1 MPATAMFDRSRSDL
15 TKLTSVKWSLYDADV
30 IPLFVAEMDFGIA
43 EPVREAIS
51 RVIDNVD
58 LGYPD
63 VTLSSRNRLAVSFC
77 ERMSSQFG
85 WQPAPEDV
93 IPVADLVQGTYAPVT
108 VFSEPGD
115 GVIVQVPCYPPF
127 RNAVVETGRRFIPM
141 SMQSDGERHGCDF
154 AAMEQLIDSR
164 TRIIIL
170 CNPHNPTGRVFDR
183 EELLELGRIAE
194 EHDLIVIS
202 DEIHADLVYAGHQHI
217 PFASLGPEFAARCI
231 TLNSPTKSFNFPGL
245 RAAVMHF
252 GSRRLRDR
260 FLSRMPYRLLGQLNT
275 LGVEA
280 TVAAWGQGQPW
291 LDAVMGQLVKAKA
304 KTAKLLT
311 ENIPEIRFH
320 DPEATYL
327 MWLDCRDLDL
337 PSAAYDFFLH
347 EAGVAFSAGGSFDPT
362 CNGFVRL
369 NFATTEAILVEAV
382 ERMVAAIDQHR
393 RR

>member
-170 CNPHNPTGRVFDR
+170 DR
-183 EELLELGRIAE
+183 
-194 EHDLIVIS
+194 
-202 DEIHADLVYAGHQHI
+202 
-217 PFASLGPEFAARCI
+217 
-231 TLNSPTKSFNFPGL
+231 KS
-245 RAAVMHF
+245 V
-252 GSRRLRDR
+252 
-260 FLSRMPYRLLGQLNT
+260 
-275 LGVEA
+275 V
-280 TVAAWGQGQPW
+280 
-291 LDAVMGQLVKAKA
+291 
-304 KTAKLLT
+304 
-311 ENIPEIRFH
+311 
-320 DPEATYL
+320 
-327 MWLDCRDLDL
+327 
-337 PSAAYDFFLH
+337 
-347 EAGVAFSAGGSFDPT
+347 
-362 CNGFVRL
+362 
-369 NFATTEAILVEAV
+369 
-382 ERMVAAIDQHR
+382 
-393 RR
+393 